1 MCGFRSFD
9 RIAAYAV
16 PASWCDA
23 SMTLMLPATLFGGV
37 TFAHVLPPS
46 RVTWMKPVL
55 DPTQITP
62 RPPTAAGEGARDVI
76 EPPAAGAPTPVGA
89 PTASGGS
96 VAPGGRAKSVL
107 ITRHVRALSLD
118 ASTCWAAMYRVRPS
132 CENASG
138 GAPPN
143 RSVAVG

>member
-1 MCGFRSFD
+1 MCGLRSFE

-16 PASWCDA
+16 PASWWDA
-23 SMTLMLPATLFGGV
+23 SMTLMLPATVFGVV
-37 TFAHVLPPS
+37 TCAHAWPPS

-62 RPPTAAGEGARDVI
+62 RPPTATGEGASDVI

-89 PTASGGS
+89 PAGS
-96 VAPGGRAKSVL
+96 VGKAAPGGRARSGL

-118 ASTCWAAMYRVRPS
+118 ASTYCAAMYSVRPS
-132 CENASG
+132 CENPRG
-138 GAPPN
+138 
-143 RSVAVG
+143 